1 MASLPTAEREFYA
14 VQFENEGSDA
24 LAALVCIAEGDVASS
39 WEFHGDVDPA
49 TYQEGQSIWF
59 VDDEGD
65 FMPHAPEIH
74 CMVAT
79 EEGLELYVRLYG
91 GESVQYFILRE
102 IGSVLMA
109 IQSDYW
115 IYVWD

>member
-1 MASLPTAEREFYA
+1 
-14 VQFENEGSDA
+14 
-24 LAALVCIAEGDVASS
+24 
-39 WEFHGDVDPA
+39 
-49 TYQEGQSIWF
+49 
-59 VDDEGD
+59 
-65 FMPHAPEIH
+65 MPHAPEIH